1 MTNVHKDLSYKQM
14 PEACPPDWRP
24 SLSKYYTKA
33 DGWCSRRREY
43 LRDGVIKRS
52 GRKKRSTE
60 SRERSA
66 SAKRH
71 ASEERHERSASARRH
86 ASEERHERSA
96 SARRHASEERHRLS
110 AERRNVVEKLGM
122 FEGHEILRDT
132 KTQRIYY
139 MRNGRKH
146 FQKDWDSQTLK
157 KYRSMRR

>member
-52 GRKKRSTE
+52 GRKQRSTE

-66 SAKRH
+66 SAK
-71 ASEERHERSASARRH
+71 RH